1 MYTICQ
7 GPDSNFDVTSTKIAK
22 HHGQTYLVIKASLPS
37 HRASR
42 YEDWCEDYKRMCY
55 SYGQRPTGCGGKTT
69 TSLSSY
75 TACRDIYNS
84 YMPED
89 NNLGCPSN
97 HMITLLANQVGFC
110 NASLNNTFAFSF
122 CNDTCPKNISEKNKL
137 ISSADLN
144 LPVYTVC
151 SRSNTSF
158 TVTSTKDI
166 TYLKSSYKVIKA
178 TIPPHMTATRET
190 WCGDY
195 QEVCKSYGMR
205 PVVTSKDSD
214 ISCERSYNGLTL
226 KRNELYAT
234 EILQHLLQM
243 AGYLNSSV
251 GNIFA
256 FHKSCRNICFSQ
268 LKDFKSVKEPSLH
281 VDSDIIASL
290 NHVTYALCVSSD
302 SSFKVVDSRSYVHG
316 NRSYL
321 VLKTRIP
328 SEGLSKFDNWCLDY
342 RRLCTGYDM
351 RPVTFMDTE
360 SSHNAH
366 QSCVE
371 DFMSVVIPRNRS
383 LHLLAR
389 EHVASIANMAGY
401 TKASRENSF
410 AFRECNSKSCSPL
423 LSSDCSGGLNCLT
436 NLHPEAYTLC
446 TDSDSNF
453 VVEQT
458 RYIKHKTVPY
468 LLIQSSI
475 PDHGL
480 SRHNNWCSDYQH
492 LCNSFGMQPTGCGVS
507 WNSSGNRRCVVDYQ
521 SFASPVNNI
530 ACGNNALKILREM
543 SEKSSWEN
551 GTVFVFKD
559 CEFCSKSVQMSCDY
573 ATYCLRRNTSVVTI
587 CTALESNFKVLEVK
601 RYNYSGEHLTIVK
614 TRLTSNGSS
623 LAENW
628 CHDYKKMCSS
638 LGKRPFSCGF
648 PADVSQYKNR
658 EQYNTFLFNSGICP
672 SNAVL
677 SSLAIQAGF
686 SLASQENVLGF
697 VNCTSCTKKLL
708 RHHVACTKVVDI
720 IGELINPITNQKNCC
735 KCSNETIDSNNTLV
749 AILRTNS
756 SFSSSWK
763 GCVSLKL
770 NEEPTNVNGCSVARD
785 CLNNTVLAQNPC
797 ALLFKCLNGSCFD
810 CCACNYTSRNVCY
823 SHVSMTRCPHG
834 RKCSYFIPQLNE
846 EVYTFCSDYSDSNFE
861 VQDARDVEY
870 AGLPYTVLRARIP
883 PHGYSR
889 SSSWCEDY
897 KRLCASIGKRP
908 VGCGKDANVL
918 KWSRECHVTYD
929 AIMIEGML
937 CPASEELAKIALH
950 ASINQSVGLWK
961 CDQCNKN
968 FTDTW
973 NTTNS
978 TLDVYAMCSGSHS
991 NFDVMETRTIDLHG
1005 AAVTVIMAS
1014 VPHHGFSL
1022 HKDWCLDYS
1031 QLCQSYGQRPVGCP
1045 TSKDNINEHAQ
1056 CRHRYDALMFSDG
1069 SIDCSE
1075 NSNAHFVAETAGF
1088 KQATPNNTII
1098 FNSCLSH
1105 HCTKSLFS
1113 AEAVEHAF
1121 GKFKF
1126 NALPCARHQTA
1137 PLVWFLRN
1145 Y

>member
-214 ISCERSYNGLTL
+214 MSCERSYNGLTL

-389 EHVASIANMAGY
+389 EHVASIANMA
-401 TKASRENSF
+401 
-410 AFRECNSKSCSPL
+410 
-423 LSSDCSGGLNCLT
+423 
-436 NLHPEAYTLC
+436 
-446 TDSDSNF
+446 
-453 VVEQT
+453 
-458 RYIKHKTVPY
+458 
-468 LLIQSSI
+468 
-475 PDHGL
+475 
-480 SRHNNWCSDYQH
+480 
-492 LCNSFGMQPTGCGVS
+492 
-507 WNSSGNRRCVVDYQ
+507 
-521 SFASPVNNI
+521 
-530 ACGNNALKILREM
+530 
-543 SEKSSWEN
+543 
-551 GTVFVFKD
+551 
-559 CEFCSKSVQMSCDY
+559 
-573 ATYCLRRNTSVVTI
+573 
-587 CTALESNFKVLEVK
+587 
-601 RYNYSGEHLTIVK
+601 
-614 TRLTSNGSS
+614 
-623 LAENW
+623 
-628 CHDYKKMCSS
+628 
-638 LGKRPFSCGF
+638 
-648 PADVSQYKNR
+648 
-658 EQYNTFLFNSGICP
+658 
-672 SNAVL
+672 
-677 SSLAIQAGF
+677 
-686 SLASQENVLGF
+686 
-697 VNCTSCTKKLL
+697 
-708 RHHVACTKVVDI
+708 
-720 IGELINPITNQKNCC
+720 
-735 KCSNETIDSNNTLV
+735 
-749 AILRTNS
+749 
-756 SFSSSWK
+756 
-763 GCVSLKL
+763 
-770 NEEPTNVNGCSVARD
+770 
-785 CLNNTVLAQNPC
+785 
-797 ALLFKCLNGSCFD
+797 
-810 CCACNYTSRNVCY
+810 
-823 SHVSMTRCPHG
+823 
-834 RKCSYFIPQLNE
+834 
-846 EVYTFCSDYSDSNFE
+846 
-861 VQDARDVEY
+861 
-870 AGLPYTVLRARIP
+870 
-883 PHGYSR
+883 
-889 SSSWCEDY
+889 
-897 KRLCASIGKRP
+897 
-908 VGCGKDANVL
+908 
-918 KWSRECHVTYD
+918 
-929 AIMIEGML
+929 
-937 CPASEELAKIALH
+937 
-950 ASINQSVGLWK
+950 
-961 CDQCNKN
+961 
-968 FTDTW
+968 
-973 NTTNS
+973 
-978 TLDVYAMCSGSHS
+978 
-991 NFDVMETRTIDLHG
+991 
-1005 AAVTVIMAS
+1005 
-1014 VPHHGFSL
+1014 
-1022 HKDWCLDYS
+1022 
-1031 QLCQSYGQRPVGCP
+1031 
-1045 TSKDNINEHAQ
+1045 
-1056 CRHRYDALMFSDG
+1056 
-1069 SIDCSE
+1069 
-1075 NSNAHFVAETAGF
+1075 
-1088 KQATPNNTII
+1088 
-1098 FNSCLSH
+1098 
-1105 HCTKSLFS
+1105 
-1113 AEAVEHAF
+1113 
-1121 GKFKF
+1121 
-1126 NALPCARHQTA
+1126 
-1137 PLVWFLRN
+1137 
-1145 Y
+1145 